1 VPLIQ
6 LAWARSGD
14 KGNTSNIGVIA
25 RRPEWLPLLQAQ
37 LTRTRG
43 QWLAHLVKGPVTRYD
58 GAGHSRHELCLRA
71 GAGRRRNGQPAQ
83 RRRWAKAW
91 RKFC

>member
-25 RRPEWLPLLQAQ
+25 RRPEWLPLLRAQ
-37 LTRTRG
+37 LTEARVA
-43 QWLAHLVKGPVTRYD
+43 QWLAHLVT
-58 GAGHSRHELCLRA
+58 
-71 GAGRRRNGQPAQ
+71 GRSPATTCQ
-83 RRRWAKAW
+83 AYTP
-91 RKFC
+91 